1 MFLRRACGRVRVC
14 VPAAAVAVSFERV
27 VRGVALALRLLLL
40 LLVKGMDRRMAV
52 CMPGR
57 CTSSPES
64 LCRVSGRCCRSWRAS
79 RTWQM
84 RHKGER
90 AMAVV
95 AVAVSVTLLGA

>member
-27 VRGVALALRLLLL
+27 VRGVALALLLR

-57 CTSSPES
+57 CTLPQSH
-64 LCRVSGRCCRSWRAS
+64 CAG
-79 RTWQM
+79 
-84 RHKGER
+84 
-90 AMAVV
+90 
-95 AVAVSVTLLGA
+95 